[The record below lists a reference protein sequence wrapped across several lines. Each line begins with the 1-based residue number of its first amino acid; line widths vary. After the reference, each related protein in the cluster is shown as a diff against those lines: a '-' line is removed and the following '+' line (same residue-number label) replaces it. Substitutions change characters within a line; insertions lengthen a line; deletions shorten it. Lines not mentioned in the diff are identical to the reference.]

1 MSQLSEILTDLHKRL
16 KPLSETPLLDA
27 QVLCAFVLKR
37 PRAWILAHPEAAVT
51 PPQQKTLHEYLE
63 RLLNGE
69 PLPYVLG
76 RWEFYGLDF
85 ELTPDTLIP
94 RPETELLVEHALV
107 WLGDNPGT
115 RLVADVGTGCG
126 CIAVSLAA
134 NRDGIRVLG
143 CDISFSALEIA
154 RINAQNHRLTQEIF
168 FVQCDLNPPVGVKF
182 DLICANL
189 PYIPSGRLSSLKAA
203 DWEPVTALDG
213 GSDGLEHIRCILAA
227 SQNRVSGSGAVL
239 LEVDISN
246 AAQAANLAHQIFPQA
261 NVHVD
266 QDLSGR
272 DRLLSVYL

>member
-1 MSQLSEILTDLHKRL
+1 MSQISEALTNLHQRL
-16 KPLSETPLLDA
+16 KSTSETPLLDA
-27 QVLCAFVLKR
+27 QVLCAFVLER

-51 PPQQKTLHEYLE
+51 PPQQKILHEYLQ
-63 RLLNGE
+63 RLLRGE

-76 RWEFYGLDF
+76 RWEFFGLDF

-94 RPETELLVEHALV
+94 RPETELLVEHALF
-107 WLGDNPGT
+107 WLGDNPGP

-134 NRDGIRVLG
+134 NKEGIGVMG
-143 CDISFSALEIA
+143 CDISFSALQIA
-154 RINAQNHRLTQEIF
+154 RTNAQNHRFTQDIF
-168 FVQCDLNPPVGVKF
+168 FVQCDLIPPVEVKF

-203 DWEPVTALDG
+203 DWEPATSLNG
-213 GSDGLEHIRCILAA
+213 GRDGLDHIRRLLAA
-227 SQNRVSGSGAVL
+227 SQGSLSSSGAVL

-246 AAQAANLAHQIFPQA
+246 AAQAANLAHQVFPQA
-261 NVHVD
+261 NVQVV